1 MRRTDAIMAKTVIL
15 NKSFLEDGTEYLFP
29 TTLIDESDM
38 KSFEVYNIAK
48 CICDVLNYFQENT
61 PDAFGNAPYRALDG
75 YMRGYL
81 NGLKLDL
88 IKEDN
93 WWIVKKGKRTVMKIE
108 VPKKTPTYYQEL
120 QDTAKTIRKVFGYE

>member
-1 MRRTDAIMAKTVIL
+1 MTKTVIL

-61 PDAFGNAPYRALDG
+61 PDAFGNAPYQRLDG
-75 YMRGYL
+75 YLAGYL
-81 NGLKLDL
+81 HGSKLELEKGTD
-88 IKEDN
+88 
-93 WWIVKKGKRTVMKIE
+93 WWIIKKGKRTIMKIE
-108 VPKKTPTYYQEL
+108 VPSKPPRYYQEL
-120 QDTAKTIRKVFGYE
+120 QDSAKTIRKVFGY

>member
-1 MRRTDAIMAKTVIL
+1 MHKEATMTKTVIL

-61 PDAFGNAPYRALDG
+61 PDAFGNAPYKALDG

-81 NGLKLDL
+81 NGSKLDL

-93 WWIVKKGKRTVMKIE
+93 WWVVKKGKRTVIKIE
-108 VPKKTPTYYQEL
+108 VPKKPSSYYQEL
-120 QDTAKTIRKVFGYE
+120 QESAKNIRKIFGY